1 MKLSFREL
9 GLARPEELRVDPGR
23 GDEGG
28 SNDGEDDK
36 DGALNGCM
44 NVTLGRR
51 GNGVVV
57 AASFNREREV

>member
-1 MKLSFREL
+1 M
-9 GLARPEELRVDPGR
+9 DPGR

-28 SNDGEDDK
+28 SNDGEEDK
-36 DGALNGCM
+36 GGALNGCM